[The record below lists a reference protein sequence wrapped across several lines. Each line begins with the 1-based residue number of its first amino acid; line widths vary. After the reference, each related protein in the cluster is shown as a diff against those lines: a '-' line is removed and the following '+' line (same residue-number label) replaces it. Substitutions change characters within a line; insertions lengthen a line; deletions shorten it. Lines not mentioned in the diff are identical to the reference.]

1 MRAKIFKG
9 TVLLITNNESLKDS
23 LQRALLHAGYGIR
36 IVRSQEEGLDV
47 VQDINPTITV
57 VDRRES
63 GFSRLHHE
71 IPLHPPIVTVMYHNE
86 ACHEQHCVMDI
97 EDGAARAVCNASPGM
112 IVALLGAVLR
122 RQRWEQTGPERY
134 VAEGMTVDLQ
144 KYEVTVG
151 ATPIHTSAT
160 EFRILKSLVA
170 TPGHFVSRT
179 ALLDHVWGEGFAVGS
194 HTLDVH
200 ISSLRRKLNL
210 NGTSPA
216 LILTVKGLG
225 YKLRSMTSTVE
236 APLHQAIPLSDSR
249 DTASLRSWLYQTRSK
264 TVNVPG
270 VGGSQWRHKPDRHIS
285 ARYRIKPLYHRD
297 QG

>member
-1 MRAKIFKG
+1 MLAKIFRG
-9 TVLLITNNESLKDS
+9 TVLLVTNNEGLRDC
-23 LQRALLHAGYGIR
+23 LQRALLQAGYGIR
-36 IVRSQEEGLDV
+36 VVRSQEEGLRV
-47 VQDINPTITV
+47 LRDINPAILV

-71 IPLHPPIVTVMYHNE
+71 MTRHSPIVTVMYHSE
-86 ACHEQHCVMDI
+86 ACHEEHCVIDI

-122 RQRWEQTGPERY
+122 RQRWEQTVPERY
-134 VAEGMTVDLQ
+134 VTEGMTIDFQ
-144 KYEVTVG
+144 KYVVTVG
-151 ATPIHTSAT
+151 GTPVHTSAT

-200 ISSLRRKLNL
+200 ISSLRRKLNH

-225 YKLRSMTSTVE
+225 YKLRSMTLP
-236 APLHQAIPLSDSR
+236 AAGPLLKPYRSMIHAIRHSSALGCQTPN
-249 DTASLRSWLYQTRSK
+249 RS
-264 TVNVPG
+264 VNVPG

-285 ARYRIKPLYHRD
+285 ARYRIKPLSDRG

>member
-9 TVLLITNNESLKDS
+9 TVLLVSNNEGLRDR
-23 LQRALLHAGYGIR
+23 LQRALLQVSYGIR
-36 IVRSQEEGLDV
+36 VVRSQEEGLDV
-47 VQDINPTITV
+47 VRDINPAILV

-71 IPLHPPIVTVMYHNE
+71 MPLHPPIVTVMYHTE
-86 ACHEQHCVMDI
+86 ACHEQHCVIDI

-122 RQRWEQTGPERY
+122 RQRWEQTLPERF
-134 VAEGMTVDLQ
+134 VAEGMTIDFQ
-144 KYEVTVG
+144 KYVVTVG
-151 ATPIHTSAT
+151 GTPVHTSAT

-179 ALLDHVWGEGFAVGS
+179 TLLDHVWGEGFAVGS

-200 ISSLRRKLNL
+200 ISSLRRKLNHD
-210 NGTSPA
+210 GASPA

-225 YKLRSMTSTVE
+225 YKLRSTASPVE
-236 APLHQAIPLSDSR
+236 APFLQPF
-249 DTASLRSWLYQTRSK
+249 RSAAHVIAHSSVPIYQTRNRA
-264 TVNVPG
+264 VDVPG
-270 VGGSQWRHKPDRHIS
+270 IGGSQWRHKPDRHIS
-285 ARYRIKPLYHRD
+285 ARYRIKPLYYRG

>member
-1 MRAKIFKG
+1 MLAKIFRG
-9 TVLLITNNESLKDS
+9 TVLLVTNNEGLRDS
-23 LQRALLHAGYGIR
+23 LQRALLQVGYGIR
-36 IVRSQEEGLDV
+36 VVRSQEEGLDV
-47 VQDINPTITV
+47 VQDINPAILV

-71 IPLHPPIVTVMYHNE
+71 MPLHPPIITVMYHPE
-86 ACHEQHCVMDI
+86 PCHEQHCVIDI

-122 RQRWEQTGPERY
+122 RQRWDRTVPERY
-134 VAEGMTVDLQ
+134 VAEGMTIDFQ
-144 KYEVTVG
+144 KYVVTVG
-151 ATPIHTSAT
+151 GTPVHTSAT
-160 EFRILKSLVA
+160 EFRILKSLVV

-200 ISSLRRKLNL
+200 ISSLRRKLNH
-210 NGTSPA
+210 NGASTA

-225 YKLRSMTSTVE
+225 YKLRSMPSSAE
-236 APLHQAIPLSDSR
+236 APPIKPY
-249 DTASLRSWLYQTRSK
+249 RSVTHPIEHPSVLVYQTRTK
-264 TVNVPG
+264 TVPG